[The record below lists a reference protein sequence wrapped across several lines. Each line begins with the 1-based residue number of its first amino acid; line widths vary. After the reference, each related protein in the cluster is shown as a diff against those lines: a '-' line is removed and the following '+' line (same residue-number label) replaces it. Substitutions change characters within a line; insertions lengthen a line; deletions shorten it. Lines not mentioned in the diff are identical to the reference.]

1 MSFKITGDLSGLKKL
16 TENAKKLDGEQQ
28 VSLGT
33 LFNEG
38 FLQANTDFK
47 SIDDLFEK
55 AGFKVETEEDFA
67 AIPQE
72 DIDAFVCENTKFE
85 SFTDMQQQ
93 AMTEYVR
100 KQLFKGL
107 K

>member
-1 MSFKITGDLSGLKKL
+1 MSDNFKGLRKL
-16 TENAKKLDGEQQ
+16 TENAKKLQGQSQ

-38 FLQANTDFK
+38 FIQSNTDFE

-55 AGFKVETEEDFA
+55 AGFNVETPEDFE

-72 DIDAFVCENTKFE
+72 RIDQFIREHTKYE
-85 SFTDMQQQ
+85 SFNDLQTK
-93 AMTEYVR
+93 AAAEYFK
-100 KQLFKGL
+100 KQLLKGI

>member
-1 MSFKITGDLSGLKKL
+1 MSLKITSDFSGLKKL
-16 TENAKKLDGEQQ
+16 TENAKKLNGEQQ

-38 FLQANTDFK
+38 FLQANTDFEN
-47 SIDDLFEK
+47 IDELFEK

-72 DIDAFVCENTKFE
+72 DIDTFVRENTKFE
-85 SFTDMQQQ
+85 SFTDMQQH
-93 AMTEYVR
+93 AATEYMR

>member
-1 MSFKITGDLSGLKKL
+1 MKDGFNNLRKLSDNLKKM
-16 TENAKKLDGEQQ
+16 DGEQE

-38 FLQANTDFK
+38 FIQSNTDFE

-55 AGFKVETEEDFA
+55 AGFKVESQEDFA

-72 DIDAFVCENTKFE
+72 EIDTFVRENTKFE
-85 SFTDMQQQ
+85 SFTDLQQK
-93 AMTEYVR
+93 AAAEYVR

>member
-1 MSFKITGDLSGLKKL
+1 MKDGFNNLKKL
-16 TENAKKLDGEQQ
+16 SENVKKLDGEQQ

-38 FLQANTDFK
+38 FLQANTDFE

-55 AGFKVETEEDFA
+55 AGYNVENEEDFA

-72 DIDAFVCENTKFE
+72 DIDAFIRENTKFE
-85 SFTDMQQQ
+85 SFTDMQQH
-93 AMTEYVR
+93 AAAEYVR

>member
-1 MSFKITGDLSGLKKL
+1 MKDGFNKIKKL
-16 TENAKKLDGEQQ
+16 AENAKKLDGEQK

-38 FLQANTDFK
+38 FLQANTDFE

-55 AGFKVETEEDFA
+55 AGYNVENEDDFA

-72 DIDAFVCENTKFE
+72 GIDAFIRENTKFE
-85 SFTDMQQQ
+85 SFNAMHRQ
-93 AMTEYVR
+93 ATTEYVR
-100 KQLFKGL
+100 KQLLKGL

>member
-1 MSFKITGDLSGLKKL
+1 MSLKITGDLSGLKNL
-16 TENAKKLDGEQQ
+16 TENAKKLEGEQQ
-28 VSLGT
+28 LSLGT

-38 FLQANTDFK
+38 FLLANTNFE

-72 DIDAFVCENTKFE
+72 DIDVFVRENTKFE

-93 AMTEYVR
+93 AMAEYVR